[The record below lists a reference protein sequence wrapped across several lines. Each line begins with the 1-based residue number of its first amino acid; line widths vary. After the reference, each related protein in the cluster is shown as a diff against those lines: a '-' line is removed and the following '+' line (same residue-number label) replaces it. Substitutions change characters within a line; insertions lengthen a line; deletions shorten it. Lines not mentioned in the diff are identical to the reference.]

1 MINKY
6 RYFIGVIVGSIAGFG
21 YYYFFGCTNGCPLSS
36 NWMIMTGYG
45 LVSGLLIAM
54 PSKKKEKKAE

>member
-1 MINKY
+1 MSVKYKLMI
-6 RYFIGVIVGSIAGFG
+6 GGAVGAILG
-21 YYYFFGCTNGCPLSS
+21 YAYYHFFGCTNGCPLSS

-54 PSKKKEKKAE
+54 PGKKKEIKE